1 MPRPRTKGPRSSRTI
16 ASVIPTPIRVERQE
30 SGLGSST
37 RALCAP
43 NAALR
48 DELARGYVGFVERAE
63 APGSW
68 IEPPRGVVTM
78 ILNLGEALG
87 GLPEAFVAGVSE
99 THALVERCGSTSCID
114 LKLTPPGAYRLLGI
128 PMDEVSGRVVDVG
141 DVLGAPGRRLVEALR
156 EAPSWETRFE
166 LVDAFLLERL
176 EDGTAPAPAVLW
188 AWRRLVDTGGRLP
201 IGVLADDVG
210 WSRRHLIA
218 RFRQQIG
225 LAPKTL
231 ARIVRFNGVLR
242 ALEAGGAPRWAEIA
256 VDHGY
261 YDQAHLIRDVRE
273 FTGMA
278 PTDLLARLGSDGG
291 IAGGTVTSVQDTG
304 PAPA

>member
-1 MPRPRTKGPRSSRTI
+1 
-16 ASVIPTPIRVERQE
+16 VITPIRVERQE
-30 SGLGSST
+30 SELGSST
-37 RALCAP
+37 LALCTP
-43 NAALR
+43 SAALR
-48 DELARGYVGFVERAE
+48 DELARGYVGFVERTE
-63 APGSW
+63 ARGSW
-68 IEPPRGVVTM
+68 IEPPRGTVTM
-78 ILNLGEALG
+78 ILNLGEAFG
-87 GLPEAFVAGVSE
+87 GLPEAFVAGVSD
-99 THALVERCGSTSCID
+99 THAVVERGGSISCID

-128 PMDEVSGRVVDVG
+128 PMGEVSGRVVDVG

-176 EDGTAPAPAVLW
+176 AGGTAPAPAVLW
-188 AWRRLVDTGGRLP
+188 AWRRLVDGGGRLP
-201 IGVLADDVG
+201 IGVLAGDVG

-225 LAPKTL
+225 LAPKML
-231 ARIVRFNGVLR
+231 ARIVRFDGVLR
-242 ALEAGGAPRWAEIA
+242 ALEAGAAPRWAEMA

-278 PTDLLARLGSDGG
+278 PTELLARLGPGGG
-291 IAGGTVTSVQDTG
+291 IAGDEVTSVQDTRTAAAY
-304 PAPA
+304 PEPLASASARR